1 MSPLNRSWWA
11 RRVLGGLPLPV
22 LVGGALAVFGLSAV
36 VVRANGER
44 ASLGAAADT
53 TLLTIPTSGPA
64 TSEPA
69 PTTAPAATDAPTTPA
84 TPATSASTEPAA
96 TTEPATTAA
105 PPTTAPATTA
115 PPATTAAPVVE
126 DTTVAPTTVA
136 TTPLTTAPAD
146 GRIVEIN
153 SRVGSC
159 SFGSNCL
166 IAGFKLVGFRNA
178 DTFVCIF
185 GDGSRA
191 TFRMRAT
198 EVRTA
203 CSTSRTPDSIT
214 IEVDG
219 VRSET
224 VTR

>member
-1 MSPLNRSWWA
+1 M
-11 RRVLGGLPLPV
+11 PV

-44 ASLGAAADT
+44 ATLGAAADT

-64 TSEPA
+64 PA
-69 PTTAPAATDAPTTPA
+69 GSAATTAAPATTDAPA
-84 TPATSASTEPAA
+84 TPATPSSTEPAA
-96 TTEPATTAA
+96 TTAPATTAPATASA
-105 PPTTAPATTA
+105 PPTTAPPTTA
-115 PPATTAAPVVE
+115 PPTTIPPATTAAPVVE
-126 DTTVAPTTVA
+126 DTTVAPTTA
-136 TTPLTTAPAD
+136 TPTTAPAD
-146 GRIVEIN
+146 GRIVEIS

-191 TFRMRAT
+191 TFHMRAT
-198 EVRTA
+198 EVKTA
-203 CSTSRTPDSIT
+203 CSTSRSPDSIT

>member
-69 PTTAPAATDAPTTPA
+69 PTTAAPATDAPTTPA
-84 TPATSASTEPAA
+84 TPAGTEPVA
-96 TTEPATTAA
+96 TTEPATTAE
-105 PPTTAPATTA
+105 PTTTAPATTA

-126 DTTVAPTTVA
+126 DTTVAPTTA
-136 TTPLTTAPAD
+136 APTTAPPTTAPAD
-146 GRIVEIN
+146 GRVVEIN

-203 CSTSRTPDSIT
+203 CSTSRSPDSIT